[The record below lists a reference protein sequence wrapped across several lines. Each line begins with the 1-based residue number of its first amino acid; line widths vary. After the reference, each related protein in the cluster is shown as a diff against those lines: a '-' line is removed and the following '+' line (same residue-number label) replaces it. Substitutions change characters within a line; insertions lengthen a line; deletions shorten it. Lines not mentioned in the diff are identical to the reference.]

1 MTVETRHFEDVP
13 MPGFEPA
20 EAQCSGAQ
28 VCAPEHAEEANPVM
42 TRDQAHTITE
52 NIRQSLG
59 LAHDLLMLAWQQ
71 RAWAALGYASWD
83 AYVAGEFADLAL
95 RPPREDQPQTVTS
108 MRAAGMSTRA
118 ISAAT
123 DLSEGTVRNRLREA
137 ASAGLEVIEGST
149 GTDGKTYTAPAA
161 SREERSERIA
171 ALRAEGQTVR
181 QIAAATG
188 TSVGTVQATLHEPKA
203 DPTAGLPE
211 LSEELLNTP
220 VEDLGIIPFVPRA
233 QRQLRPRRPS
243 APAQAP
249 SARTAVLAKAQ
260 TSLAQ
265 ALGHLHEG
273 LGTSDPLAAE
283 ELPTGFSADVIRALT
298 GCVLAV
304 KAVHEVAPA
313 HVAGEEAR
321 GLLDAAVSA
330 LDEVLEQMGGA
341 EDGAA
346 QM

>member
-1 MTVETRHFEDVP
+1 MTVETRYFEDVP
-13 MPGFEPA
+13 MPGLEPTEA
-20 EAQCSGAQ
+20 ERSGGQ
-28 VCAPEHAEEANPVM
+28 NWPPEHDAVM
-42 TRDQAHTITE
+42 TLEQAQSVTE
-52 NIRQSLG
+52 SIRRSLTV
-59 LAHDLLMLAWQQ
+59 AHDLLVLAWQQ
-71 RAWAALGYASWD
+71 RAWVPLGYDGWD
-83 AYVAGEFADLAL
+83 AYVATEFADLAL
-95 RPPREDQPQTVTS
+95 RPPREDQAQTIAS
-108 MRAAGMSTRA
+108 MRAAGMSDRA

-123 DLSEGTVRNRLREA
+123 DLSRGTVQNRLREA

-149 GTDGKTYTAPAA
+149 GTDGKRYAAPAA

-188 TSVGTVQATLHEPKA
+188 TSVGTVQATLHQPKV

-211 LSEELLNTP
+211 LSEELLNMP
-220 VEDLGIIPFVPRA
+220 VEDLGIVPFVPRA
-233 QRQLRPRRPS
+233 QRQLTPRRPS

-249 SARTAVLAKAQ
+249 SARTAVLTRAQ
-260 TSLAQ
+260 TSLAE

-273 LGTSDPLAAE
+273 LGTSDPLAVE

-313 HVAGEEAR
+313 HVAGKEAR

-341 EDGAA
+341 ADDAA

>member
-1 MTVETRHFEDVP
+1 MTMETRHFEDVP
-13 MPGFEPA
+13 MPGLESDA
-20 EAQCSGAQ
+20 ERSGGQ
-28 VCAPEHAEEANPVM
+28 NWPPEHETVM
-42 TRDQAHTITE
+42 SLEQAQSVTE
-52 NIRQSLG
+52 SIRRSLTV
-59 LAHDLLMLAWQQ
+59 AHDLLVLAWQQ
-71 RAWAALGYASWD
+71 RAWVPLGYDGWD
-83 AYVAGEFADLAL
+83 AYVSAEFSDLAL
-95 RPPREDQPQTVTS
+95 RPPREDQAQTIAS
-108 MRAAGMSTRA
+108 MRAAGMSDRA

-123 DLSEGTVRNRLREA
+123 DLSRGTVQNRLREA

-149 GTDGKTYTAPAA
+149 GTDGKRYAAPVP

-188 TSVGTVQATLHEPKA
+188 ASVGTVQATLHQPKA

-220 VEDLGIIPFVPRA
+220 VEDLGIVPFVPRA
-233 QRQLRPRRPS
+233 QRQLTPRTP
-243 APAQAP
+243 AVPAQAP
-249 SARTAVLAKAQ
+249 SARTAVLTRAQ
-260 TSLAQ
+260 TSLAE
-265 ALGHLHEG
+265 ALGYLREG
-273 LGTSDPLAAE
+273 LGASDPLAAE

-341 EDGAA
+341 ADGTA
-346 QM
+346 

>member
-1 MTVETRHFEDVP
+1 MSLEQAQSVTESIRRSLTV
-13 MPGFEPA
+13 
-20 EAQCSGAQ
+20 
-28 VCAPEHAEEANPVM
+28 
-42 TRDQAHTITE
+42 
-52 NIRQSLG
+52 
-59 LAHDLLMLAWQQ
+59 AHDLLVLAWQQ
-71 RAWAALGYASWD
+71 RAWVPLGYDGWD
-83 AYVAGEFADLAL
+83 AYVSAEFSDLAL
-95 RPPREDQPQTVTS
+95 RPPREDQAQTIAS
-108 MRAAGMSTRA
+108 MRAAGMSDRA

-123 DLSEGTVRNRLREA
+123 DLSRGTVQNRLREA

-149 GTDGKTYTAPAA
+149 GTDGKRYATPAP

-188 TSVGTVQATLHEPKA
+188 TSVGTVQATLHQPKA

-220 VEDLGIIPFVPRA
+220 VEDLGIVPFVPRA
-233 QRQLRPRRPS
+233 QRQLTPRTPTV
-243 APAQAP
+243 PAQAP
-249 SARTAVLAKAQ
+249 SARTAVLTRAQ
-260 TSLAQ
+260 TSLAE

-313 HVAGEEAR
+313 HIAGKEAR

-341 EDGAA
+341 ADDAA